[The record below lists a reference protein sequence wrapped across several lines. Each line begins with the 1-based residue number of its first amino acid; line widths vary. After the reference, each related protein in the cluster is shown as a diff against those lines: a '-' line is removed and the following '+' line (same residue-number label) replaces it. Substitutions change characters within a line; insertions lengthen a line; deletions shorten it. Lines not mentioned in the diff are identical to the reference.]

1 MREKV
6 ILYFLVPRVLQ
17 NINEME
23 RKFAWRIRY
32 LTLYSGSYVK
42 RHLVRK
48 EYLMLAFRSLRPVS
62 TAVLYAHVNS
72 TKSLDSR
79 NTPIQISSQAFPPFQ
94 VRICPFD
101 SRRCVSDGYCCQW
114 QNSQI
119 QATYYELSSFFQKDA
134 SSQRNTY
141 ILQHK
146 ISLIHWI
153 TGWDFLH
160 TIECKKSFSVSEW
173 FSRNDKGNNVL
184 QTRWKLNIIIQPPFE

>member
-17 NINEME
+17 NISEME

-32 LTLYSGSYVK
+32 LTLYSGVIQ
-42 RHLVRK
+42 HLVRK

-94 VRICPFD
+94 VRICPVD

-119 QATYYELSSFFQKDA
+119 QAILRAFFIFQKDA

-153 TGWDFLH
+153 TG
-160 TIECKKSFSVSEW
+160 
-173 FSRNDKGNNVL
+173 
-184 QTRWKLNIIIQPPFE
+184 